1 MNQGFRKT
9 KEPGKKEA
17 VQRMATAEQKSLM
30 RELELE
36 RLNKNWGLKFDMV
49 VNLFAAALEDAG
61 TLGEAKRW
69 YDQWTQEVNAID
81 HHADDA
87 EQQMDAIIEKHGF
100 EFTISPVAVSHQEMC
115 GRANQ

>member
-1 MNQGFRKT
+1 MQQGFRKN
-9 KEPGKKEA
+9 KEPSKNEA
-17 VQRMATAEQKSLM
+17 IKRMEIAEQKALM

-49 VNLFAAALEDAG
+49 VNLFDAALDPAG

-69 YDQWTQEVNAID
+69 YEKWTKEVNAID

-87 EQQMDAIIEKHGF
+87 EQQMDAIIENHGF
-100 EFTISPVAVSHQEMC
+100 EFTIQPVAVSHQDMC
-115 GRANQ
+115 GRNHQ